1 MVYASLVELNNLD
14 PEWPVC
20 DIPVEM
26 LCSANFDLP
35 LKLEVFDQENDHKHE
50 TMGSVETSVN
60 KLLEASGTDTC
71 MRLMA
76 GREDMG
82 DVLVT
87 NAELEGCTDS
97 IKLAKSFMMAVA
109 AALQTRSAANDKVD
123 QTEKLREASVS
134 AKEAVEAAQRAAEAA
149 AKQLEEAEARLS
161 EAMKAAETA
170 EEAVGGISYE

>member
-1 MVYASLVELNNLD
+1 MNNLD

-20 DIPVEM
+20 DIPVKL
-26 LCSANFDLP
+26 LCNGNFDLP
-35 LKLEVFDQENDHKHE
+35 LTLEVFDQENDQKHE

-76 GREDMG
+76 GSEDMG

-97 IKLAKSFMMAVA
+97 IKLAKNFMTAVA
-109 AALQTRSAANDKVD
+109 VALQTRSAANDKMG
-123 QTEKLREASVS
+123 QTKKLREAAVS
-134 AKEAVEAAQRAAEAA
+134 AREAAEAAQRVAEAA
-149 AKQLEEAEARLS
+149 AKHLEEAEASLN
-161 EAMKAAETA
+161 EAAKAAETA
-170 EEAVGGISYE
+170 EEAVGGLPYE